1 MEKENMERFLISIEI
16 AGAECERFK
25 TVDALVDTGA
35 TYSAMPASTLR
46 SLGVT
51 PFRRQSFRLAD
62 GSRTYRD
69 MGEMS
74 VRINGETLT
83 TFVVFAG
90 EGANPILGALTLEQ
104 FSMAVD
110 PVGKRLVPTDAIG
123 IRA

>member
-1 MEKENMERFLISIEI
+1 MGTFYIPIEI
-16 AGAECERFK
+16 AGIDRERFE

-35 TYSAMPASTLR
+35 TYSSIPASILR

-51 PFRRQSFRLAD
+51 PFKRQVFRLAD
-62 GSRTYRD
+62 GSRIYRD

-74 VRINGETLT
+74 VRMDGEVQFTPVI
-83 TFVVFAG
+83 FSDNPA
-90 EGANPILGALTLEQ
+90 ANPILGAVTLEQ

-110 PVGKRLVPTDAIG
+110 PVDKRLVPTYAIG

>member
-1 MEKENMERFLISIEI
+1 MGTFYTPIEI
-16 AGAECERFK
+16 AGADRERFE
-25 TVDALVDTGA
+25 TVEALVDTGA
-35 TYSAMPASTLR
+35 TYSAMPASVLR
-46 SLGVT
+46 ALGVT

-62 GSRTYRD
+62 GSRIYRD

-74 VRINGETLT
+74 VRINGEALT
-83 TFVVFAG
+83 TFVVFVS

-104 FSMAVD
+104 FSVAVD

>member
-1 MEKENMERFLISIEI
+1 MGTFYTPIEISGADRERFE
-16 AGAECERFK
+16 

-35 TYSAMPASTLR
+35 TYSAMPASILR
-46 SLGVT
+46 ALGVT

-74 VRINGETLT
+74 VRINGEVLT
-83 TFVVFAG
+83 TFVVFSG
-90 EGANPILGALTLEQ
+90 EGANPILGAFTLEA
-104 FSMAVD
+104 FSVAVD

>member
-1 MEKENMERFLISIEI
+1 MGTFYTPMEI
-16 AGAECERFK
+16 AGADRERFE

-35 TYSAMPASTLR
+35 TYSAMPASILR

-51 PFRRQSFRLAD
+51 PCDSQSFRLAD
-62 GSRTYRD
+62 GSRIYMD

-74 VRINGETLT
+74 VRIDGRVRSTL
-83 TFVVFAG
+83 VVFAG
-90 EGANPILGALTLEQ
+90 EGANPILGAFTLEA

>member
-1 MEKENMERFLISIEI
+1 MGTFYTPIEI
-16 AGAECERFK
+16 AGTGGERFE

-35 TYSAMPASTLR
+35 TYSAMPASLLR

-62 GSRTYRD
+62 GSRIYRD

-74 VRINGETLT
+74 VRINGEVQT
-83 TFVVFAG
+83 TFVIFSDNAA
-90 EGANPILGALTLEQ
+90 ANPILGAMTLQE

-110 PVGKRLVPTDAIG
+110 PVGKRLVPTGFIE
-123 IRA
+123 IRT